1 MSEPQAPAPAAAP
14 GSAHALDTEASALP
28 PGFFAR
34 AEHAVEQI
42 LPGHNTAVPAELHPS
57 PEAVTAALHG
67 HAAQVLD
74 LVRAILELEAAHGG
88 QAGLDGLAVKALRV
102 AGSVAGIAGLAA

>member
-1 MSEPQAPAPAAAP
+1 MSEPQAPASVP
-14 GSAHALDTEASALP
+14 GPAHALDVEASAL

-42 LPGHNTAVPAELHPS
+42 LPGHNTAGPAELHPS

-88 QAGLDGLAVKALRV
+88 QGGLDGLAVKALRV